1 MMSIMAKNYK
11 LSNLENGPSKAC
23 SNHYHHPT
31 RVWRAAKV
39 NRGDVLAPL
48 CFFLPNHKIYPLFT
62 IQDNL
67 PITPISTPSSKQ
79 RPERAQNFAKS
90 FD

>member
-1 MMSIMAKNYK
+1 MAPAK
-11 LSNLENGPSKAC
+11 LAAITIIIQPGSGELQKKTEGMFWHLYVFFSP
-23 SNHYHHPT
+23 PT
-31 RVWRAAKV
+31 K
-39 NRGDVLAPL
+39 
-48 CFFLPNHKIYPLFT
+48 YPIIT
-62 IQDNL
+62 TQNNL

>member
-11 LSNLENGPSKAC
+11 LSKLENGPSKAC

-31 RVWRAAKV
+31 RVWRAAKE

-48 CFFLPNHKIYPLFT
+48 CFFFSPPTKYPIIT
-62 IQDNL
+62 TQNNL